1 MALSNVSYTADGI
14 TDEFVVPFDYILAEH
29 VTVTVDGVITSAYT
43 YTETALIKMNTVP
56 LDGVVIYISRDSEL
70 ENRLTAYLDGG
81 ELTESDLNTDSKQ
94 AIYLIQEASDAFNKL
109 EGDTYIKTEVDA
121 AIALKTK
128 IAYETVSKN
137 LDSWDAVLSYT
148 LGDLV
153 TIAYSDGIFTI
164 IKTFNYTV
172 GDLTSIVLS
181 GDTPLQINLTKTFN
195 YSGSDIV
202 GWSYS

>member
-29 VTVTVDGVITSAYT
+29 VIVTVDGVVTSAYT

-128 IAYETVSKN
+128 IAYETISKN
-137 LDSWDAVLSYT
+137 LDSWDAILSYT
-148 LGDLV
+148 LGNL
-153 TIAYSDGIFTI
+153 IAITYSDGIFTI

-181 GDTPLQINLTKTFN
+181 GDTPLQIDLTKTFT
-195 YSGSDIV
+195 YSSGDII
-202 GWSYS
+202 GWAYT